1 MVNASDNERGPAPV
15 SKILL
20 TAEEAA
26 EAMSLGRSFV
36 YELVMCK
43 RIRSVK
49 VGRKRRIPVFALH
62 EFVSRQLAEMDEG
75 A

>member
-1 MVNASDNERGPAPV
+1 MVNASDHERGQAPV
-15 SKILL
+15 AKILL
-20 TAEEAA
+20 TVEEAA

>member
-1 MVNASDNERGPAPV
+1 MVNASERAHGPAPV

-20 TAEEAA
+20 TVEEAD